1 MKISTLVTLLA
12 SAVALT
18 SASEEFTEANLSPL
32 ASVLGA
38 ENVVK
43 VPESDVLS
51 ALESIKSP
59 REGRVKGGV
68 RALSTPRRDLK
79 GGKGGPPGPPGPPA
93 PPGGHP
99 TMGTCDSVTVYYN
112 KKQFKNLFLPIGQ
125 NAGGANAGV
134 PIFDA
139 KTGRKIAMYTEV
151 SIAYGPK
158 DCSVQGS
165 WVFANN
171 KQNKPSATLFT
182 QSVCFATADAV
193 VGGIGT
199 FTCARG
205 VAKRVRRGSRSRQ
218 FFEISVCAG
227 YC

>member
-1 MKISTLVTLLA
+1 
-12 SAVALT
+12 
-18 SASEEFTEANLSPL
+18 
-32 ASVLGA
+32 
-38 ENVVK
+38 
-43 VPESDVLS
+43 
-51 ALESIKSP
+51 
-59 REGRVKGGV
+59 
-68 RALSTPRRDLK
+68 
-79 GGKGGPPGPPGPPA
+79 
-93 PPGGHP
+93 
-99 TMGTCDSVTVYYN
+99 MGTCDSVTVYYN

-139 KTGRKIAMYTEV
+139 KTGRRIAMYTEV

-171 KQNKPSATLFT
+171 KQGKASATLFT

-193 VGGIGT
+193 VGGIGP

-205 VAKRVRRGSRSRQ
+205 IAKRVNRGARTRQ